1 MSPKDHADVP
11 GGGPGVGVD
20 RTSAPS
26 CPRRVAAVG
35 LGFYSAVWA
44 MSAVVVS
51 IFHFRDGRQTERW
64 FYPDNTLAWNSI
76 FGG

>member
-1 MSPKDHADVP
+1 
-11 GGGPGVGVD
+11 
-20 RTSAPS
+20 
-26 CPRRVAAVG
+26 VAAVG

-64 FYPDNTLAWNSI
+64 FYPDDAIAWNSI

>member
-1 MSPKDHADVP
+1 MWI
-11 GGGPGVGVD
+11 GPARRHGVSVRATD
-20 RTSAPS
+20 PNS
-26 CPRRVAAVG
+26 
-35 LGFYSAVWA
+35 YSADWA

-64 FYPDNTLAWNSI
+64 FYPDDAVTWNSI